1 MKPVRLAWLL
11 VVAALVTIALKAAAF
26 FLTGSVGLLSD
37 ALESV
42 VNLAAAF
49 LALAM
54 LTIAARPPDE
64 AHEYGHGKAEYFSS
78 GAEGA
83 LIVLAAA
90 GIVWAAIPRFI
101 TPQPLHQVDIG
112 LALAA
117 TASLVNLAVAR
128 VLLRAGREARSAAL
142 EAAALHLM
150 TDFWT
155 SVAVLGGIVVVTVTG
170 VQRLDPLL
178 ALFVA
183 GNIVR
188 TGYRL
193 VRDSTL
199 GLMDTALLPEDRDS
213 ITAVLLRY
221 AQRGI
226 QHHALRTRQ
235 AGTRKFASVH
245 VLVPGNWTVQQGHEL
260 LDEIE
265 AAVQTAVPGV
275 HIFTHLEPRDDPSAF
290 QDIKLDR

>member
-1 MKPVRLAWLL
+1 
-11 VVAALVTIALKAAAF
+11 
-26 FLTGSVGLLSD
+26 
-37 ALESV
+37 
-42 VNLAAAF
+42 
-49 LALAM
+49 
-54 LTIAARPPDE
+54 
-64 AHEYGHGKAEYFSS
+64 
-78 GAEGA
+78 
-83 LIVLAAA
+83 
-90 GIVWAAIPRFI
+90 
-101 TPQPLHQVDIG
+101 
-112 LALAA
+112 
-117 TASLVNLAVAR
+117 
-128 VLLRAGREARSAAL
+128 
-142 EAAALHLM
+142 
-150 TDFWT
+150 
-155 SVAVLGGIVVVTVTG
+155 VAVLGGIVVVTVTG

-199 GLMDTALLPEDRDS
+199 GLMDTALLPADRDS
-213 ITAVLLRY
+213 ITAVLHRY
-221 AQRGI
+221 AQRGV